1 MAAKSIHEIM
11 KSRKLEVVDG
21 GEQVQVDLP
30 EWFPSALTKEMFVKL
45 EKQGITAEG
54 ILCKA
59 VQQMIIDLRS
69 VVRAENQKEK
79 GKPQE
84 AVNKYVPTIPGLPPS
99 IPLSSALRTLHRE
112 SSRREREPPSPPA
125 SLKATQEWLV
135 HTC

>member
-21 GEQVQVDLP
+21 GEQIQVKLP
-30 EWFPSALTKEMFVKL
+30 EWFPAEFTKEAYVKL

-84 AVNKYVPTIPGLPPS
+84 AVNKYVPTIPGLPS
-99 IPLSSALRTLHRE
+99 EKRAEMAIRALSAMSLDEVASALAQAGYSE
-112 SSRREREPPSPPA
+112 EQVQK
-125 SLKATQEWLV
+125 LKK
-135 HTC
+135 